1 MGQLLPNP
9 NEEGNTLSKEEAT
22 SNSVT
27 YNNYGELINIYTL
40 TNNNIIDSNGQMI
53 NSTSSSAQPDPLH
66 KGILLNVA
74 GAIINNNKNA
84 VLGNFYIIKTLV
96 F

>member
-9 NEEGNTLSKEEAT
+9 NEEGNTLSTEDAT

-40 TNNNIIDSNGQMI
+40 TNNNIIDNNGQLI
-53 NSTSSSAQPDPLH
+53 NSTGSSAQPDPLH

-74 GAIINNNKNA
+74 GAIINNNKKCRSWQLLYN
-84 VLGNFYIIKTLV
+84 
-96 F
+96 